1 MKDDKITK
9 VNSNF
14 SENLRITSASN
25 FPYKLCIT
33 NAHQF
38 RKICPSSHSQRKNEL
53 LCCPDGHTCALLCST
68 ILPSPFASSS
78 FPGALTVFYC
88 VKWNLMSNIQPDF
101 LNESVYHVR
110 PGALCFLQRRNCAEQ
125 STYPL
130 KQTGFTISCETTG
143 SSSFS
148 PVP

>member
-1 MKDDKITK
+1 MHI
-9 VNSNF
+9 S
-14 SENLRITSASN
+14 SEKPVHLVIPKERMNCSVVLMAT
-25 FPYKLCIT
+25 PM
-33 NAHQF
+33 
-38 RKICPSSHSQRKNEL
+38 
-53 LCCPDGHTCALLCST
+53 LCCAPLFSL
-68 ILPSPFASSS
+68 LPSPFASSS

-148 PVP
+148 PVTRIHQSMHKMFFLSVTEREYVQ